1 MANALNGFLG
11 RPRRAL
17 ALADRKLRAEA
28 AKVAGSHVVKIL
40 EFFAEV
46 YQDKSRPDLVRLAA
60 ADRLLDR
67 ALGRPTS
74 SSAVLDADAGKATRA
89 HVYRFSWLPSGPND
103 HSVVIE
109 PS

>member
-1 MANALNGFLG
+1 MDFLG
-11 RPRRAL
+11 AL
-17 ALADRKLRAEA
+17 AVPSRSQIASCARRRPKSRAVMRA
-28 AKVAGSHVVKIL
+28 RFF

-74 SSAVLDADAGKATRA
+74 SSALLETDASEATHA
-89 HVYRFSWLPSGPND
+89 HVYRFSWLPPD
-103 HSVVIE
+103 PTITRW
-109 PS
+109 